1 MTNHSVTII
10 TMQYMI
16 RTFLTILFITSTFS
30 SSVFAIEPEP
40 ADMASISGYVV
51 DAESKEPLIRVMV
64 TVKDTKNGAYTNKQ
78 GFFTLRSIKPGKIT
92 LKISGI
98 GYTTMLQEYTLSEG
112 EQKKVNL
119 RLKKGDVLADQVQVE
134 ADREVEKR
142 EISISRVN
150 IPMEQ
155 LTQLRI
161 GGEADVFRALQF
173 LPGVLTS
180 SQISSGLYVRGGSPD
195 QNLVLL
201 DGSTVYNPSHLFGFI
216 SAFNPDAIK
225 DVELIKGG
233 YPAEYGSRLSAVL
246 NLTQKDGNRDEYE
259 GVASLGLISSRG
271 SFQGPI
277 GNGAFFLGGRRTYLD
292 LLLGALPEDP
302 NEPLPNFN
310 FYDLNAK
317 VTQDLGENDK
327 IFLSGFNSADKLI
340 LDAPGIDFEVGIGN
354 LNGAF
359 RWTHIFGDNLFTSV
373 NLSGSRYVNGFTG
386 NNGGFSFKIE
396 NTILD
401 YTLRADLEWYAS
413 DDLTIKTGYE
423 GTSYTF
429 GYMQN
434 FTGNADTV
442 AQSGTVSEGGLT
454 NFTIDDYTHAY
465 YVQGNYQFS
474 DLLSLQTGFRFNYW
488 DSSDVLTIDP
498 RFALRYQLFEDV
510 VLKASW
516 GIFHQYL
523 RLATQPDFTFF
534 DTWLPTDNT
543 VPASKATHYIFSVET
558 KPFDGYDM
566 NFDFYYKDL
575 RNISELRVNNT
586 QGRTVSDV
594 FFTGDGEAYGAEFF
608 LQKKMGAFTGW
619 IGYGLGYV
627 FGQFDSVNQGRVFRP
642 KYDRRHDIK
651 LVGMYKL
658 NQDWEFGATFT
669 FQSGQSY
676 TGATSRFATRKPGET
691 IDSPQIV
698 PGDRYGL
705 RLPNTH
711 QLNFNI
717 NYNTTIWG
725 LPARVMIDIFN
736 VYSRRDI
743 WFRFYDTSKDV
754 TEVTDVRLLPILPTV
769 ALEVKF

>member
-1 MTNHSVTII
+1 
-10 TMQYMI
+10 MI
-16 RTFLTILFITSTFS
+16 RTFLTILFITSTFPDLLY
-30 SSVFAIEPEP
+30 AIEPEP
-40 ADMASISGYVV
+40 SDMASISGFVV
-51 DAESKEPLIRVMV
+51 DADSKEPLIRVMV
-64 TVKDTKNGAYTNKQ
+64 TVKDTKIGAYTSKQ
-78 GFFTLRSIKPGKIT
+78 GFFTLRSIKPGKVI
-92 LKISGI
+92 LKISGV
-98 GYTTMLQEYTLSEG
+98 GYTTMQQEHTLSMG
-112 EQKKVNL
+112 EQKKVSIK
-119 RLKKGDVLADQVQVE
+119 LKKGDVLADQVNVE

-155 LTQLRI
+155 LTQLRV

-327 IFLSGFNSADKLI
+327 IFLSGFMSADKLV

-354 LNGAF
+354 TNGAF
-359 RWTHIFGDNLFTSV
+359 RWTHVFGDNLFTSV
-373 NLSGSRYVNGFTG
+373 NLGGSRYVNGFTG

-401 YTLRADLEWYAS
+401 YTARADLEWFAS
-413 DDLTIKTGYE
+413 DELTIKTGYE

-434 FTGNADTV
+434 FSGNADTV
-442 AQSGTVSEGGLT
+442 AQSGTISEGGLT
-454 NFTIDDYTHAY
+454 NFTVSDYTHAY
-465 YVQGNYQFS
+465 YLQGNYQLS
-474 DLLSLQTGFRFNYW
+474 DLFSVQTGLRFNYW
-488 DSSDVLTIDP
+488 DSSKIFTIDP
-498 RFALRYQLFEDV
+498 RIAVRYQFQEDI

-558 KPFDGYDM
+558 KPFEGYDM

-575 RNISELRVNNT
+575 RNISELKVNNT

-608 LQKKMGAFTGW
+608 LQKKMGALTGW
-619 IGYGLGYV
+619 VGYGLGYV
-627 FGQFDSVNQGRVFRP
+627 FGQFDSVNQGRIFRP

-651 LVGMYKL
+651 IVGLYKL
-658 NQDWEFGATFT
+658 NQAWEFGATFT

-676 TGATSRFATRKPGET
+676 TGNISFCHEKTR
-691 IDSPQIV
+691 
-698 PGDRYGL
+698 
-705 RLPNTH
+705 
-711 QLNFNI
+711 
-717 NYNTTIWG
+717 
-725 LPARVMIDIFN
+725 
-736 VYSRRDI
+736 
-743 WFRFYDTSKDV
+743 
-754 TEVTDVRLLPILPTV
+754 
-769 ALEVKF
+769 

>member
-1 MTNHSVTII
+1 
-10 TMQYMI
+10 MI
-16 RTFLTILFITSTFS
+16 RTFLTILFITSTFPDLLY
-30 SSVFAIEPEP
+30 AIKPEP
-40 ADMASISGYVV
+40 SDMASISGFVV
-51 DAESKEPLIRVMV
+51 DADSKEPLIRVMV
-64 TVKDTKNGAYTNKQ
+64 TVKDTKIGAYTSKQ
-78 GFFTLRSIKPGKIT
+78 GFFTLRSIKPGKVI
-92 LKISGI
+92 LKISGV
-98 GYTTMLQEYTLSEG
+98 GYTTMQQEHTLSMG
-112 EQKKVNL
+112 EQKKVSIK
-119 RLKKGDVLADQVQVE
+119 LKKGDVLADQVNVE

-155 LTQLRI
+155 LTQLRV

-327 IFLSGFNSADKLI
+327 IFLSGFMSADKLV

-354 LNGAF
+354 KNGAF
-359 RWTHIFGDNLFTSV
+359 RWTHVFGDNLFTSV
-373 NLSGSRYVNGFTG
+373 NLGGSRYVNGFTG

-401 YTLRADLEWYAS
+401 YTARADLEWFAS
-413 DDLTIKTGYE
+413 DELTIKTGYE

-434 FTGNADTV
+434 FSGNADTV
-442 AQSGTVSEGGLT
+442 AQSGTISEGGLT
-454 NFTIDDYTHAY
+454 NFTVSDYTHAY
-465 YVQGNYQFS
+465 YLQGNYQLS
-474 DLLSLQTGFRFNYW
+474 DLFSVQTGLRFNYW
-488 DSSDVLTIDP
+488 DSSKIFTIDP
-498 RFALRYQLFEDV
+498 RIAVRYQFQEDI

-558 KPFDGYDM
+558 KPFEGYDM

-575 RNISELRVNNT
+575 RNISELKVNNT

-619 IGYGLGYV
+619 VGYGLGYV
-627 FGQFDSVNQGRVFRP
+627 FGQFDSVNQGRIFRP

-651 LVGMYKL
+651 IVGLYKL
-658 NQDWEFGATFT
+658 NQAWEFGATFT

-691 IDSPQIV
+691 IDSPHIV

-711 QLNFNI
+711 QLNFNV
-717 NYNTTIWG
+717 NYNTTLWG

-743 WFRFYDTSKDV
+743 WFRFYDTSKEV

>member
-1 MTNHSVTII
+1 
-10 TMQYMI
+10 MI
-16 RTFLTILFITSTFS
+16 RTFLTILFITSTFPDLLY
-30 SSVFAIEPEP
+30 AIEPEP
-40 ADMASISGYVV
+40 SDMASISGFVV
-51 DAESKEPLIRVMV
+51 DADSKEPLIRVMV
-64 TVKDTKNGAYTNKQ
+64 TVKDTKIGAYTSKQ
-78 GFFTLRSIKPGKIT
+78 GFFTLRSIKPGKVI
-92 LKISGI
+92 LKISGV
-98 GYTTMLQEYTLSEG
+98 GYTTMQQEHTLSMG
-112 EQKKVNL
+112 EQKKVSIK
-119 RLKKGDVLADQVQVE
+119 LKKGDVLADQVNVE

-155 LTQLRI
+155 LTQLRV

-327 IFLSGFNSADKLI
+327 IFLSGFMSADKLV

-354 LNGAF
+354 KNGAF
-359 RWTHIFGDNLFTSV
+359 RWTHVFGDNLFTSV
-373 NLSGSRYVNGFTG
+373 NLGGSRYVNGFTG

-401 YTLRADLEWYAS
+401 YTARADLEWFAS
-413 DDLTIKTGYE
+413 DELTIKTGYE

-434 FTGNADTV
+434 FSGNADTV
-442 AQSGTVSEGGLT
+442 AQSGTISEGGLT
-454 NFTIDDYTHAY
+454 NFTVSDYTHAY
-465 YVQGNYQFS
+465 YLQGNYQLS
-474 DLLSLQTGFRFNYW
+474 DLFSVQTGLRFNYW
-488 DSSDVLTIDP
+488 DSSKIFTIDP
-498 RFALRYQLFEDV
+498 RIAVRYQFQEDI

-558 KPFDGYDM
+558 KPFEGYDM

-575 RNISELRVNNT
+575 INISELKVNNT

-619 IGYGLGYV
+619 VGYGLGYV
-627 FGQFDSVNQGRVFRP
+627 FGQFDSVNQGRIFRP

-651 LVGMYKL
+651 IVGLYKL
-658 NQDWEFGATFT
+658 NQAWEFGATFT

-691 IDSPQIV
+691 IDSPHIV

-711 QLNFNI
+711 QLNFNV
-717 NYNTTIWG
+717 NYNTTLWG

-743 WFRFYDTSKDV
+743 WFRFYDTSKEV

>member
-1 MTNHSVTII
+1 
-10 TMQYMI
+10 
-16 RTFLTILFITSTFS
+16 
-30 SSVFAIEPEP
+30 
-40 ADMASISGYVV
+40 MASISGYVV
-51 DAESKEPLIRVMV
+51 DGESKEPLIRVMV
-64 TVKDTKNGAYTNKQ
+64 TVKDTKIGAYTNKQ

-92 LKISGI
+92 VKVSGV

-112 EQKKVNL
+112 EQKKVNI
-119 RLKKGDVLADQVQVE
+119 RLKKGDVLTDQVKVE

-259 GVASLGLISSRG
+259 GIASLGLISSRG

-310 FYDLNAK
+310 FYDVNAK

-327 IFLSGFNSADKLI
+327 IFLSGFMSADKLI

-354 LNGAF
+354 RNGAF

-396 NTILD
+396 NTIID
-401 YTLRADLEWYAS
+401 YTLRADLEWFAS

-454 NFTIDDYTHAY
+454 NFTIGDYTHAY
-465 YVQGNYQFS
+465 YVQSNYQFS
-474 DLLSLQTGFRFNYW
+474 DLVSLQTGFRFNYW
-488 DSSDVLTIDP
+488 DSSDVFTIDP
-498 RFALRYQLFEDV
+498 RFALRYQLQEDI

-543 VPASKATHYIFSVET
+543 VPASKATHYIFSIET
-558 KPFDGYDM
+558 KPFEGYDM

-651 LVGMYKL
+651 LVGLYKL

-676 TGATSRFATRKPGET
+676 TGATSRFATRQSILHILFPG
-691 IDSPQIV
+691 IV
-698 PGDRYGL
+698 MD
-705 RLPNTH
+705 
-711 QLNFNI
+711 
-717 NYNTTIWG
+717 
-725 LPARVMIDIFN
+725 
-736 VYSRRDI
+736 
-743 WFRFYDTSKDV
+743 
-754 TEVTDVRLLPILPTV
+754 
-769 ALEVKF
+769 

>member
-1 MTNHSVTII
+1 MK
-10 TMQYMI
+10 QA
-16 RTFLTILFITSTFS
+16 LSTFAS
-30 SSVFAIEPEP
+30 IIFTCLLIFSPLQANNPDP
-40 ADMASISGYVV
+40 ADMSSIYGNIV

-64 TVKDTKNGAYTNKQ
+64 TVKDSKMGTYTNKN
-78 GFFTLRSIKPGKIT
+78 GFFTLRSIKPGTIT

-98 GYTTMLQEYTLSEG
+98 GYETTFKEFTLSAG
-112 EQKKVNL
+112 EQKKVTIA
-119 RLKKGDVLADQVQVE
+119 LKKGDVLANQVNVD

-195 QNLVLL
+195 QNLVLI

-246 NLTQKDGNRDEYE
+246 NLTQKDGNRDNYE
-259 GVASLGLISSRG
+259 GIVSLGLISSRG
-271 SFQGPI
+271 SFQGPL
-277 GNGAFFLGGRRTYLD
+277 GNGAFFIGGRRTYLD
-292 LLLGALPEDP
+292 LLLSALPEDP
-302 NEPLPNFN
+302 NDPLPNFN

-317 VTQDLGENDK
+317 ITQDIGENDK
-327 IFLSGFNSADKLI
+327 ISLSGFMSADKLI
-340 LDAPGIDFEVGIGN
+340 LDGPGIDFEVGIGN
-354 LNGAF
+354 RNGAF
-359 RWTHIFGDNLFTSV
+359 RWTHVFGDNLFSTV
-373 NLSGSRYVNGFTG
+373 NLNASRYINGFTG
-386 NNGGFSFKIE
+386 TNGGFDFEIE
-396 NTILD
+396 NTIQD
-401 YTLRADLEWYAS
+401 YTARADIEWFAS
-413 DDLTIKTGYE
+413 DELTIKAGYE
-423 GTSYTF
+423 GTQYTF

-434 FTGNADTV
+434 FTGNADTS
-442 AQSGTVSEGGLT
+442 AQSGTISEGGLT
-454 NFTIDDYTHAY
+454 NFTIVDYTHAAY
-465 YVQGNYQFS
+465 LQSNYQFS
-474 DLLSLQTGFRFNYW
+474 DLLSIQTGFRFNYW
-488 DSSDVLTIDP
+488 DSSKIATVDP
-498 RFALRYQLFEDV
+498 RIAIRYQLQEDI
-510 VLKASW
+510 VLKAAW

-543 VPASKATHYIFSVET
+543 VPASKATHYIFSIET
-558 KPFDGYDM
+558 KPFEGYDL
-566 NFDFYYKDL
+566 NFDVYYKDL
-575 RNISELRVNNT
+575 RNISELKENNT
-586 QGRTVSDV
+586 QGKTVNDV
-594 FFTGDGEAYGAEFF
+594 FFTGNGQAYGAEFF

-619 IGYGLGYV
+619 AGYGLGYV
-627 FGQFDSVNQGRVFRP
+627 FGQFDSVNQGRQFRP

-651 LVGMYKL
+651 LVGLYKL
-658 NQDWEFGATFT
+658 NEDWEFGATFT

-676 TGATSRFATRKPGET
+676 TGATSRFSTRKPGET
-691 IDSPQIV
+691 VDDAFIV
-698 PGDRYGL
+698 PGDRYAL

-711 QLNFNI
+711 QLNFNV
-717 NYNTTIWG
+717 NYNTTLWG

-743 WFRFYDTSKDV
+743 WFRFYDTSKEI